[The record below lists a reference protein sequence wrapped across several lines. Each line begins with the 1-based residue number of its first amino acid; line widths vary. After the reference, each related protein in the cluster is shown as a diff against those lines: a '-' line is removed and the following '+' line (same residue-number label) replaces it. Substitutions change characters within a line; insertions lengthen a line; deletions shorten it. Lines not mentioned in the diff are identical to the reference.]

1 MNVLCCVT
9 VLSELG
15 LNLRNVNDFFKNMG
29 NVEGKGKAG
38 LTSYRW
44 KLIEPR
50 IDIEEDTILFF
61 SKIRLSVGELKTHKN
76 VEGWVSTFYNQETN
90 KVQLKVEEAKVILD
104 IDIFG
109 NNVVLTE
116 LDIAHYFSKPFN
128 LNGPQ
133 PMSEHVEFDLPNGD
147 TRQPSNWTTSDAIN
161 SNIVNYTTNVPI
173 TRTESNAQYDFSIN
187 SLIII
192 CSLLYSKNLSIDIL
206 GEITFIFRLLN
217 FTYNFLLFFIFHEP

>member
-1 MNVLCCVT
+1 MRKITLYIIILFSVLT
-9 VLSELG
+9 SQENQLESYHISLSLHEDLI
-15 LNLRNVNDFFKNMG
+15 NDFFKNMG
-29 NVEGKGKAG
+29 SIEGKGDAAI
-38 LTSYRW
+38 TSYKW

-76 VEGWVSTFYNQETN
+76 VKGWVSASYNQETN
-90 KVQLKVEEAKVILD
+90 KVQLKIEEAKVILD

-133 PMSEHVEFDLPNGD
+133 PMSEHIEFDLPNGEV
-147 TRQPSNWTTSDAIN
+147 REIKVGKEQSYMMLKKDAILVKT
-161 SNIVNYTTNVPI
+161 S
-173 TRTESNAQYDFSIN
+173 
-187 SLIII
+187 
-192 CSLLYSKNLSIDIL
+192 
-206 GEITFIFRLLN
+206 LN
-217 FTYNFLLFFIFHEP
+217 FSQ

>member
-1 MNVLCCVT
+1 MRIVFLHIIIIISVLISQENK
-9 VLSELG
+9 LENYHISLRLHE
-15 LNLRNVNDFFKNMG
+15 NLINDFFGNMG
-29 NVEGKGKAG
+29 NIEGKGKAG
-38 LTSYRW
+38 LTSYKW

-61 SKIRLSVGELKTHKN
+61 SKIKLSVGELKTHKN
-76 VEGWVSTFYNQETN
+76 VEGWVSASYNQETN

-133 PMSEHVEFDLPNGD
+133 PMAEHIEFDLPNGEVREIKVGKD
-147 TRQPSNWTTSDAIN
+147 QSYMMLEKDAILVKT
-161 SNIVNYTTNVPI
+161 S
-173 TRTESNAQYDFSIN
+173 
-187 SLIII
+187 
-192 CSLLYSKNLSIDIL
+192 
-206 GEITFIFRLLN
+206 LN
-217 FTYNFLLFFIFHEP
+217 FSQ

>member
-1 MNVLCCVT
+1 MRIVFLHIIIIISVLVSQENK
-9 VLSELG
+9 LENYHISLRLHE
-15 LNLRNVNDFFKNMG
+15 NLINDFFGNMG
-29 NVEGKGKAG
+29 NIEGKGKAG
-38 LTSYRW
+38 LTSYKW

-61 SKIRLSVGELKTHKN
+61 SKIKLSVGELKTHKN
-76 VEGWVSTFYNQETN
+76 VEGWVSASYNQETN

-133 PMSEHVEFDLPNGD
+133 PMAEHIEFDLPNGEVREIKVGKD
-147 TRQPSNWTTSDAIN
+147 QSYMILEKDAILVKT
-161 SNIVNYTTNVPI
+161 S
-173 TRTESNAQYDFSIN
+173 
-187 SLIII
+187 
-192 CSLLYSKNLSIDIL
+192 
-206 GEITFIFRLLN
+206 LN
-217 FTYNFLLFFIFHEP
+217 FSQ